1 MAAPSSP
8 ALNPGVPRREV
19 AAWALYDYANSGYTT
34 VVLTAVYN
42 AFFVGVI
49 ASGADW
55 ATLAWTAALAAS
67 NLAVMLTMP
76 ALGAWADLN
85 AGKKRLLFLS
95 TIGCIATTAALA
107 WVGRGDVALAMLIV
121 GLSNYFYSTGDAV
134 CAAFLPELARSEA
147 LGKVS
152 GWGWSFGYVG
162 GMTTLGLSLAW
173 VLSAQARGETAEQ
186 FVPMTMLITAA
197 VFAVAAVPVFLVLKE
212 RAVPGRRMLAVAAT
226 SGTSSTSGAGPGAP
240 VRRSSGGIVDSL
252 RQVRATLAQARR
264 YRDFWRLLV
273 CGAAYQA
280 GIAVV
285 IALAAVYAE
294 QAMGFEQQQTMM
306 LVFLVNIAAAV
317 GAFGFGYVQDAVG
330 HKRALAVTLLGW
342 IAMVLIAGLA
352 TSVAAFWF
360 AAVIAG
366 LCMGSSQSCGRAM
379 VGYLTPQP
387 QLAEFYGL
395 WALATRLSAVIGP
408 LTYGLVTWVTQGNHR
423 VAILTTGLFFVAG
436 LWLLR
441 GIDIERGREA
451 AWPARAQ

>member
-1 MAAPSSP
+1 MAAAPRNPS
-8 ALNPGVPRREV
+8 LNPGVPRREV
-19 AAWALYDYANSGYTT
+19 AAWAMYDFANSGYTT

-42 AFFVGVI
+42 AFFVGIV

-55 ATLAWTAALAAS
+55 ATLAWTVALAVS

-76 ALGAWADLN
+76 ALGAWADMN
-85 AGKKRLLFLS
+85 AGKKRLLLIS
-95 TIGCIATTAALA
+95 TIGCVATTAALA

-121 GLSNYFYSTGDAV
+121 ALSNYFYSTGDAV
-134 CAAFLPELARSEA
+134 CAAFLPELARSHA

-173 VLSAQARGETAEQ
+173 VLSAQARGESPEQ
-186 FVPMTMLITAA
+186 FVPMTMLITAG
-197 VFAVAAVPVFLVLKE
+197 VFAIAAIPVFLILKE
-212 RAVPGRRMLAVAAT
+212 RALPGRRALAIAAT
-226 SGTSSTSGAGPGAP
+226 SGVRPASGGDRAA
-240 VRRSSGGIVDSL
+240 GGIVESL
-252 RQVRATLAQARR
+252 RQVRATLSQARR

-294 QAMGFEQQQTMM
+294 QAMGFQQQQTMM

-317 GAFGFGYVQDAVG
+317 GAFGFGYVQDLVG

-342 IAMVLIAGLA
+342 IAMVLITGLS
-352 TSVAAFWF
+352 TSVLAFWF

-395 WALATRLSAVIGP
+395 WALATRLSAVVGP
-408 LTYGLVTWVTQGNHR
+408 LTYGLVTWVTHGNHR
-423 VAILTTGLFFVAG
+423 AAILTTGLFFVAG

-451 AWPARAQ
+451 AWPAGAR